1 MSRAK
6 IAEVAKDAGNGS
18 ASEMLLRSHLVYA
31 IEHGVSAPRDRN
43 GNAVEVSAANIL
55 ALLYGREEAADTLAS
70 TSTSTSSADPA
81 ASVGVLVPPV
91 VIKTV
96 LASLWGALHGTVLF
110 VFSNGA
116 GALYALSVSDANTQ
130 SMVDGGV
137 LELVA
142 EVLSKGAEIQRKK
155 AIEQTWVPYCVDQAS
170 ERRRC
175 STSAP

>member
-6 IAEVAKDAGNGS
+6 IAKVANDAGNGS
-18 ASEMLLRSHLVYA
+18 ASEVLLRSHLVYA

-55 ALLYGREEAADTLAS
+55 ALLYGREEAADTLAM
-70 TSTSTSSADPA
+70 
-81 ASVGVLVPPV
+81 PPV

-96 LASLWGALHGTVLF
+96 LASLWGAIHGTVQL

-142 EVLSKGAEIQRKK
+142 EVLSKGAEIQGKK

-170 ERRRC
+170 ECVLLLPFRC
-175 STSAP
+175 RFLHWGAYCY